1 MSCPHKGDADG
12 SAKDACPVSDEA
24 RAVYAGLAG
33 APGGAS
39 PTTCPADGKVDTA
52 GGVNVAVDAKNHMP
66 SVPEQGAARG
76 QRTTMSPT
84 RVASSIPMTP
94 DKGAVSVAVEGAG
107 VGVGAGAGAGAGEGA
122 EGGGAAAGTA
132 TGVGCGG
139 DGAGAA
145 EEVWQYPSEQMFYNA
160 LKRKGKGGDVREED
174 MNTVV
179 SIHNAVNERT
189 WRQLMAWEALHCDEC
204 ATPKLSR
211 FMGRPKDVTPKARF
225 MQMLGYKLPFDRH
238 DWIVDRCVG
247 GNRDVC
253 AWCVCGGV
261 CGALVGTGTCVRGV
275 CVVVC
280 VVRWWEGG
288 RMCVVCVW
296 GGVCGAGWY
305 GIRGDGRRR
314 VQRWNFRYLRVLERK
329 GRRERRC
336 GVGRADW
343 GMRLCLCP
351 VCGRNTLNSISCI
364 ERARPWWR

>member
-33 APGGAS
+33 PAGAAS
-39 PTTCPADGKVDTA
+39 PTTCPAEEKVDTA
-52 GGVNVAVDAKNHMP
+52 GGANVAVDAKNHMP

-76 QRTTMSPT
+76 QRTTMSST

-94 DKGAVSVAVEGAG
+94 DKGAVSVAVAVE
-107 VGVGAGAGAGAGEGA
+107 VEGVGAGAGAGAGEG
-122 EGGGAAAGTA
+122 GVAAAGTA

-189 WRQLMAWEALHCDEC
+189 WRQLMAWEAPHCDEC

-247 GNRDVC
+247 GTGTYVCVVCVCVWWTGRWCVSCVGGNRDVC
-253 AWCVCGGV
+253 AWCLCGV
-261 CGALVGTGTCVRGV
+261 SCVW
-275 CVVVC
+275 CVVF
-280 VVRWWEGG
+280 
-288 RMCVVCVW
+288 
-296 GGVCGAGWY
+296 GAGWWC
-305 GIRGDGRRR
+305 GVSVCERGWLGG
-314 VQRWNFRYLRVLERK
+314 RWN
-329 GRRERRC
+329 RC
-336 GVGRADW
+336 VD
-343 GMRLCLCP
+343 GMGSEEMEGEEESR
-351 VCGRNTLNSISCI
+351 GGI
-364 ERARPWWR
+364 

>member
-107 VGVGAGAGAGAGEGA
+107 VGVGAGAGAG

-261 CGALVGTGTCVRGV
+261 CV
-275 CVVVC
+275 
-280 VVRWWEGG
+280 
-288 RMCVVCVW
+288 
-296 GGVCGAGWY
+296 AGWY

-314 VQRWNFRYLRVLERK
+314 EQRWNFRY
-329 GRRERRC
+329 
-336 GVGRADW
+336 
-343 GMRLCLCP
+343 
-351 VCGRNTLNSISCI
+351 
-364 ERARPWWR
+364 